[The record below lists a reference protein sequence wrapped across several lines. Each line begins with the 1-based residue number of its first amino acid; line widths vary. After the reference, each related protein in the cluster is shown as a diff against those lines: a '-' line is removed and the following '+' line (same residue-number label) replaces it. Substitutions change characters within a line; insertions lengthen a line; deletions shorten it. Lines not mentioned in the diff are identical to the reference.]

1 MTSHNLLNRNC
12 HLCKDS
18 CRRLYVSAR
27 VIFGESLDGGLV
39 VDDIRCLQHFF
50 CTRERSCRDDDGVRS
65 EEHRV
70 AGIADTHTPIIEILD
85 EENSLNHPGD
95 DEDMLHCVLEA
106 YCNIS
111 PGDYMLLRCFAYAGP
126 DTTMSKKTV
135 TYDVIDTAAM
145 YRAYRCEAFDY
156 HDFITNEKDTII
168 DEIGYISA
176 GASSTDTTALARR
189 LALSYTAVAIPQ
201 TLDEIPSVI
210 APYELSTF
218 DRPFV
223 LFAKKGVAHD

>member
-1 MTSHNLLNRNC
+1 MSTPRAYDTEPAVQIVCTVCQSQWQDHTPAPWLSYDTLATC
-12 HLCKDS
+12 GADSLHAHL
-18 CRRLYVSAR
+18 
-27 VIFGESLDGGLV
+27 
-39 VDDIRCLQHFF
+39 H
-50 CTRERSCRDDDGVRS
+50 RD
-65 EEHRV
+65 
-70 AGIADTHTPIIEILD
+70 AGIADTHTPIIEIID

-156 HDFITNEKDTII
+156 HDFITNEKDIII
-168 DEIGYISA
+168 DEIGYISV

-218 DRPFV
+218 DHPFV